1 MLGAVAPG
9 AARADASPSPAVA
22 DQLHAVY
29 YQEGV
34 LEYCGLLTDEVYD
47 GYQRLVRYLVEAGRF
62 DAATERRIR
71 IDGSVQADY
80 QFGNHGLVGQRLWCA
95 TDGQEYVQR
104 FLDFR
109 RRAIAG
115 ELD

>member
-1 MLGAVAPG
+1 
-9 AARADASPSPAVA
+9 
-22 DQLHAVY
+22 
-29 YQEGV
+29 V
-34 LEYCGLLTDEVYD
+34 LEYCGLLTEEVYD
-47 GYQRLVRYLVEAGRF
+47 GYERLVRYLVEAGHF

-80 QFGNHGLVGQRLWCA
+80 QFDNHGLGGQKLWCA
-95 TDGQEYVQR
+95 TDGQEFVQR

-115 ELD
+115 EFD